1 MAVTRHRISPSIEA
15 QSLIIPAV
23 RQACDVARAAGGEG
37 RLVGGIVRD
46 WLLGRDLGD
55 YDMAVTVPIADFM
68 AQARAQNITIIE
80 TGLAHGSVTLRY
92 DGINVEVTQTR
103 ADIETDGRHATIGF
117 TPSFEED
124 AKRRDFT
131 INAIYLDEDGTVH
144 DPLDGMADLK
154 AGHISFIGDAA
165 LRITEDY
172 LRILRFIRFGAT
184 LEGFVLDAQDLTA
197 LAPHFGGLS
206 DLSGERII
214 HELQK
219 LFGGANWPYAV
230 SAMQDIGLDKA
241 LFGDAFYPPHRLYE
255 MFDGWQVVAASCLT
269 PLAGDAMHNLPFSRS
284 DKAIITALLAPLT
297 DAEML
302 ALQGDH
308 WHEVAHYGGAHFYQ
322 RCLVQSRHHT
332 VSLAQNRLQEIE
344 NFTPPPCPVTGH
356 DLQEAGIPAGPLLG
370 ALLRTAEAHF
380 VKASYRSDKAELL
393 AKLRPQIDK
402 INEEEAANR

>member
-1 MAVTRHRISPSIEA
+1 MAVTRHIIPPSLAA
-15 QSLIIPAV
+15 QSLITPAV
-23 RQACDVARAAGGEG
+23 RQAFDVARAAGGEG

-46 WLLGRDLGD
+46 WLLGRALGD
-55 YDMAVTVPIADFM
+55 TDMAVTVPIADFM

-80 TGLAHGSVTLRY
+80 TGLAHGSVTLRH

-131 INAIYLDEDGTVH
+131 INAIYLDEDGIIH

-154 AGHISFIGDAA
+154 AGRISFIGDAA
-165 LRITEDY
+165 LRIAEDY

-184 LEGFVLDAQDLTA
+184 LEGFVLDAQDMTA
-197 LAPHFGGLS
+197 LAPHFGGLA

-230 SAMQDIGLDKA
+230 SAMHDSGLDKA
-241 LFGDAFYPPHRLYE
+241 LFGDAFYPLHHFYE
-255 MFDGWQVVAASCLT
+255 MFDSWQVVAASCLT
-269 PLAGDAMHNLPFSRS
+269 PLAGDAINNLPFSRA
-284 DKAIITALLAPLT
+284 DKAMITALLAPLT
-297 DAEML
+297 EAEML

-308 WHEVAHYGGAHFYQ
+308 WHEVAHFGGAYFYQ
-322 RCLVQSRHHT
+322 RCLVQSRHHDI
-332 VSLAQNRLQEIE
+332 SLAQNRLNEIN

-356 DLQEAGIPAGPLLG
+356 DLQEAGVPAGPDLG

-380 VKASYRSDKAELL
+380 VKASYQSDKADLL

-402 INEEEAANR
+402 IKD